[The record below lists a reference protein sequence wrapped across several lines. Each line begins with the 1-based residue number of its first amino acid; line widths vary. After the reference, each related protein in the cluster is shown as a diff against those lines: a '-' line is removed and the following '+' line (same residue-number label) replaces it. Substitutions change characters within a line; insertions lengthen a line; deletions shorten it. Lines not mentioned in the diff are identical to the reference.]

1 MLACWFFNVPASL
14 NAEGGDCNFQRSRVL
29 NLRIDDFIIAHRET
43 IGRRIAYAFVRS
55 RRRSVLGRVFSG
67 GVPAQSA
74 PTWAHRPDDS
84 RVGTR
89 SQGAQTKLSGN

>member
-55 RRRSVLGRVFSG
+55 LAPVCTWP
-67 GVPAQSA
+67 GV
-74 PTWAHRPDDS
+74 
-84 RVGTR
+84 
-89 SQGAQTKLSGN
+89 

>member
-14 NAEGGDCNFQRSRVL
+14 SAEGGDCNFQRSRVL

-55 RRRSVLGRVFSG
+55 PAPVCTWP
-67 GVPAQSA
+67 GV
-74 PTWAHRPDDS
+74 
-84 RVGTR
+84 
-89 SQGAQTKLSGN
+89 